1 MDTFNQNLNAKL
13 KRLSY
18 IIPTKMSI
26 SLIILVFCTPIEMD
40 DIILVVLLF
49 SIMMYVYHSTS
60 ITNCS
65 TSLCTS
71 CLCNRII
78 LFIYYYL
85 QQASMTIYLFKEV
98 RQISSKN
105 ISFTD
110 NNLKLKNKNCI
121 MIFI

>member
-65 TSLCTS
+65 TSLCT

-105 ISFTD
+105 ISQTTISS
-110 NNLKLKNKNCI
+110 LKIKI
-121 MIFI
+121 VS

>member
-49 SIMMYVYHSTS
+49 SIMYVYHSTS

-105 ISFTD
+105 ISQTTISS
-110 NNLKLKNKNCI
+110 LKIKI
-121 MIFI
+121 VS